1 MDPLNRNFNEQS
13 REKNLFFI
21 VKNRLSI
28 DLIIMQG
35 LPVIRLVIRIHIDIN
50 ISLVIFFVTKH

>member
-13 REKNLFFI
+13 RENNLLKK
-21 VKNRLSI
+21 KNRLSI

-35 LPVIRLVIRIHIDIN
+35 LPSNPSCSH
-50 ISLVIFFVTKH
+50 